1 MFKLTQPVETH
12 EDLKKVTDNILREVG
27 MEIGDSGGEV
37 TFAGKDPVRK
47 TVVKV
52 GGATA
57 AVLAANAVADAAI
70 WKERTGEGQDVHVD
84 LRKAWV
90 EQSPWQ
96 VDAAPY
102 TLINGTCKTFNINVV
117 GVMNPLLPTRDGRF
131 MTICP
136 IYPSQ
141 ERKFLNLLNC
151 GPSEDQMRQ
160 ATIKRDAA
168 EIEAAAEVAQIPI
181 HMVRTAEEFA
191 ATEQG
196 KIQAEMP
203 LIHIEKIGESD
214 PIPLPNGERPLS
226 GLKVLNMVH
235 AVAGPCVQRALTAQ
249 GAEALNLN
257 MPDWVEYENFFF
269 QADVGMKQAY
279 LDARKPQNHE
289 KVMDLV
295 KDADVFVENLKPGLV
310 DREGFSAGAMA
321 ERKPGIIYVSV
332 KMMAHEGP
340 WSHWAGFD
348 VNAAGVV
355 GWYTAEGTPDQ
366 PMLPQQVNVVCDI
379 LTGYMG
385 AIGVKAALLRRAKE
399 GGSYKV
405 SVSLSQVAMYMM
417 GLGLN
422 NKEDLANL
430 ENLGADHQIV
440 KVNTQKGMTP
450 FGEFVRAGSQ
460 VEKMKTPQF
469 WNDPMLYV
477 PGSGLPEWDK

>member
-1 MFKLTQPVETH
+1 MIKNQPVENH
-12 EDLKKVTDNILREVG
+12 EDLKKVTDNILRDAGLDIG
-27 MEIGDSGGEV
+27 MSGGKV

-47 TVVKV
+47 TVIKV

-70 WKERTGEGQDVHVD
+70 WKARTGESQDVHVD

-117 GVMNPLLPTRDGRF
+117 GIMNPVLPTRDGRF
-131 MTICP
+131 MCICP
-136 IYPSQ
+136 IYPASQ
-141 ERKFLNLLNC
+141 RKFLSLLNS
-151 GPSEDQMRQ
+151 GPAEAQMREV
-160 ATIKRDAA
+160 TIRRDAA
-168 EIEAAAEVAQIPI
+168 ELESAAEVAQVPM
-181 HMVRTAEEFA
+181 HMIRTAEEFA

-196 KIQAEMP
+196 KIQWEMP
-203 LIHIEKIGESD
+203 LITIEKIGDSD
-214 PIPLPNGERPLS
+214 PIPLPDGKRPLS

-235 AVAGPCVQRALTAQ
+235 AVAGPCVQRALTSQ
-249 GAEALNLN
+249 GAESLNIN

-279 LDARKPQNHE
+279 LDARKPENRQ
-289 KVMDLV
+289 KVYDLV
-295 KDADVFVENLKPGLV
+295 KDADVFVENLRPGVV
-310 DREGFSAGAMA
+310 DGEGYSAETFA
-321 ERKPGIIYVSV
+321 EKKPGIIYVSV

-355 GWYTAEGTPDQ
+355 GWYTAEGTKDQ
-366 PMLPQQVNVVCDI
+366 PLFPQQVNVVCDI

-405 SVSLSQVAMYMM
+405 NVCLSQVAAYMM
-417 GLGLN
+417 SLGLN
-422 NKEDLANL
+422 DKEDLANL
-430 ENLGADHQIV
+430 ENLGPDHQIV
-440 KVNTQKGMTP
+440 KVNTQTGMTP
-450 FGEFVRAGSQ
+450 FGEFHRVGSQ
-460 VEKMKTPQF
+460 VEGMKTPQF
-469 WNDPMLYV
+469 WDDPMLHV
-477 PGSGLPEWDK
+477 PGSELPKWSK